1 MRKRSRY
8 LSLDD
13 AWFVVTLAVPVMFSV
28 AFDVDSLA
36 RSTAIVLA
44 HQPREDARVKVVA
57 QVKTEAA
64 QPEARVR

>member
-13 AWFVVTLAVPVMFSV
+13 TCFVLTLAVPVMF
-28 AFDVDSLA
+28 ALPFDVNSLA

-44 HQPREDARVKVVA
+44 HQPREDARGKVVA

-64 QPEARVR
+64 PPEARVR